1 MVFMYT
7 ATNPDLVDGLRYTLE
22 VMEEHS
28 HMGLDDE
35 YAATLS
41 RILKRRIAEAEQ
53 IQSHPPRPVR
63 LHALS
68 RVSA

>member
-1 MVFMYT
+1 MDTVR
-7 ATNPDLVDGLRYTLE
+7 NPDLVNELRCTLA

-41 RILKRRIAEAEQ
+41 RILKRRIAKAEET
-53 IQSHPPRPVR
+53 QSQPPRPVR
-63 LHALS
+63 LTELS
-68 RVSA
+68 TISA